1 MKKLI
6 LLITLVVSPVFAQ
19 EEEQEIQV
27 EIETGGGVQVAV
39 GASDNLAR
47 TIAAFP
53 DKSVWYFSDIGRND
67 DAMYCYVDDEGN
79 PHCKIV
85 DIED

>member
-19 EEEQEIQV
+19 EEEQEVQI
-27 EIETGGGVQVAV
+27 EIETGGGVEV
-39 GASDNLAR
+39 GVTGESNRA
-47 TIAAFP
+47 IAAFP

-67 DAMYCYVDDEGN
+67 DAMYCYVDDGGN

>member
-27 EIETGGGVQVAV
+27 EIETGGGVEV
-39 GASDNLAR
+39 GVTGDSAR
-47 TIAAFP
+47 AIAAFT
-53 DKSVWYFSDIGRND
+53 DKSVWVFYRDVDMIQ
-67 DAMYCYVDDEGN
+67 YCWVDEN
-79 PHCKIV
+79 EEPRCKRV
-85 DIED
+85 RYEQ